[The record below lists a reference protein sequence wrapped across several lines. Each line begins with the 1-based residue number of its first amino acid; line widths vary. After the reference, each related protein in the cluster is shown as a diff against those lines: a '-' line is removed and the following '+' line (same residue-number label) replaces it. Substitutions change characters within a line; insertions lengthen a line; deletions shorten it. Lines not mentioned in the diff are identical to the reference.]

1 MNVFKYF
8 AFLFSLSVFSQNT
21 ISIVQHTKTP
31 LQADALIEID
41 NFNTSYFLRNNTLI
55 KINESENYSYSNVQ
69 LNEITSANV
78 FNPLKIN
85 VFYKAFNSAL
95 ILDNRLAEILKI
107 DFNLIK
113 PFRAVTHIS
122 TGNDNTI
129 WIYNENTLQI
139 ELFDYK
145 SNKSRIVTLPNEGDI
160 LDLESNFNFCWLLT
174 TEYIY
179 VYNYAG
185 SLIDKYPN
193 EEYTN
198 IEEKN
203 GNLFLLK
210 DDQLLFKPKNS
221 SKIEA
226 LEIPKLLIN
235 QFLVTNETLY
245 IYTDEMLHK
254 FQLKIN

>member
-1 MNVFKYF
+1 MNVLKYF
-8 AFLFSLSVFSQNT
+8 IFLFSISALSQNKP
-21 ISIVQHTKTP
+21 SIVHHTKTP
-31 LQADALIEID
+31 LNSDRLIEID
-41 NFNTSYFLRNNTLI
+41 NFNTSYILRENMLI
-55 KINESENYSYSNVQ
+55 KINESEDYSYSNVQ
-69 LNEITSANV
+69 LNEITSVNA

-85 VFYKAFNSAL
+85 VFYKAFNSAI
-95 ILDNRLAEILKI
+95 ILDNRLAEIIKI
-107 DFNLIK
+107 DFNVID
-113 PFRAVTHIS
+113 PFRSVTHIS

-129 WIYNENTLQI
+129 WLYNQNTQQI

-145 SNKSRIVTLPNEGDI
+145 SNKSRIVTLPNEGDA

-185 SLIDKYPN
+185 SLIDKFPN
-193 EEYTN
+193 EGYTD

-203 GNLFLLK
+203 GNLFFVNV
-210 DDQLLFKPKNS
+210 DQLLFRPKNS

-235 QFLVTNETLY
+235 HFLVTNETLY